1 VNGVRRRR
9 ELTAREEVLREDRRL
24 ASPSPSW
31 RAARGRPVPVLSMTG
46 GPVSDTNSR
55 RVLTILRYLSG
66 HRPALTSAIVR
77 DCHIPRSSAYRLL
90 RVMEE
95 EQFVIFDA
103 AYRRWGLGSSS
114 YELGSSF
121 LLSDS
126 LIRQTTRVLVEL
138 AAQTTA
144 RISVGVL
151 DGNNVMMLA
160 SHCPDGPARAD
171 DGQGCRY
178 PAHLTATGKAL
189 LAHRA
194 RGDLI
199 ALFGK
204 GPLARPTGRGPR
216 TVDEL
221 VGELREVEERGYA
234 ESAEDL
240 ADGIWAFAAPVHST
254 ADRVVAA
261 LAAVFCGRP
270 PVGDA
275 MRQATAALTNAAAE
289 VSARLGYRPDDPAAA
304 TPAWM

>member
-1 VNGVRRRR
+1 
-9 ELTAREEVLREDRRL
+9 
-24 ASPSPSW
+24 
-31 RAARGRPVPVLSMTG
+31 MTG
-46 GPVSDTNSR
+46 ASVSDTNSR

-90 RVMEE
+90 QVMAAEH
-95 EQFVIFDA
+95 FVIFDPDH
-103 AYRRWGLGSSS
+103 RRWGLGSSS

-121 LLSDS
+121 LLYDS
-126 LIRQTTRVLVEL
+126 LIRQTTRVLGEL
-138 AAQTTA
+138 AARTSAQV
-144 RISVGVL
+144 SVGVL
-151 DGNNVMMLA
+151 DGNDVMFLA
-160 SHCPDGPARAD
+160 SHCPDALTRAD
-171 DGQGCRY
+171 GDGRGRRY

-189 LAHRA
+189 LAQRS

-221 VGELREVEERGYA
+221 LEELRVANEQGYA

-240 ADGIWAFAAPVHST
+240 ADEIWAFAAPVHST

-261 LAAVFCGRP
+261 LVEVFRGRP

-275 MRQATAALTNAAAE
+275 VRQATAALTSAAAE
-289 VSARLGYRPDDPAAA
+289 VSARLGYRPDDPAAGKRA
-304 TPAWM
+304 SVEFTARAAGASPSVP